1 MKRKRYLPFGYQ
13 MKEGQLVPHP
23 QEASL
28 VKEFF
33 RKYLEGVSLNGLAK
47 IASLQGIPYREDA
60 PAWNKN
66 AVSRLLQD
74 SRYTG
79 NERFP
84 AILPEEIFQKAAAL
98 HTAKAA
104 AEAV

>member
-47 IASLQGIPYREDA
+47 IASLQGIG
-60 PAWNKN
+60 
-66 AVSRLLQD
+66 V
-74 SRYTG
+74 
-79 NERFP
+79 
-84 AILPEEIFQKAAAL
+84 
-98 HTAKAA
+98 
-104 AEAV
+104 V